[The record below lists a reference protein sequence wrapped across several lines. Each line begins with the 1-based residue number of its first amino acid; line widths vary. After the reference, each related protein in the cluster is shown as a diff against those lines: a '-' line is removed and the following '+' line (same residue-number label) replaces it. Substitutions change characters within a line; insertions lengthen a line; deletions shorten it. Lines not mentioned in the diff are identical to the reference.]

1 MWLSKPACTMSQNFK
16 KRKVDWTRP
25 HKSLWGHDPQWP
37 KNLPLGAICWRFYR
51 PPQMLPWK
59 QSLEHIWEAFLQTS
73 HLVPSPLPPMWLTF
87 YIYQTLMMSQ
97 GLWGAINFSFF
108 LFLLTDLSSSSV
120 ILIPLAQTCRCF
132 STSLRLL
139 FQLLNFL
146 TLEILFLFPSSFS
159 FLYCYSLFDETFFP

>member
-1 MWLSKPACTMSQNFK
+1 MDPLCQTTQHNRWQCMWLSKPACTMSQNFK

-25 HKSLWGHDPQWP
+25 HKSLWRHDPQWP
-37 KNLPLGAICWRFYR
+37 KNLPLGAICWRFYHL
-51 PPQMLPWK
+51 PQVLPWK

-73 HLVPSPLPPMWLTF
+73 HLVPSPLPPMWLTL

-120 ILIPLAQTCRCF
+120 ILYSACSDMPLLLHLHWGFYF
-132 STSLRLL
+132 S
-139 FQLLNFL
+139 
-146 TLEILFLFPSSFS
+146 
-159 FLYCYSLFDETFFP
+159 CWTFWP